1 MLCIGFTL
9 KCLTITVCLNMK
21 VFETFDVYVYSRI
34 SMHDGLLQKNDVLS
48 FFSLEKVLKEI

>member
-1 MLCIGFTL
+1 M
-9 KCLTITVCLNMK
+9 
-21 VFETFDVYVYSRI
+21 YVYSRI

>member
-1 MLCIGFTL
+1 MYWFYSE
-9 KCLTITVCLNMK
+9 
-21 VFETFDVYVYSRI
+21 VFNHYSLPEYESLWDFDVYVYSRI